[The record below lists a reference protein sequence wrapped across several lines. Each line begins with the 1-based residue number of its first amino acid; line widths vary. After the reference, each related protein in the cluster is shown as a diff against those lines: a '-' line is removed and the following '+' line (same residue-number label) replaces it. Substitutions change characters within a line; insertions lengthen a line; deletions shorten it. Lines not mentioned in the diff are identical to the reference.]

1 MSLSL
6 SGFTGM
12 FLGLQSVCRLVTE
25 QGMGWGRKG
34 ERGTDGEM
42 RERQKKRVKER

>member
-1 MSLSL
+1 MITMSLSP

-12 FLGLQSVCRLVTE
+12 FLGLQNVCRLVTE

-34 ERGTDGEM
+34 GEQMER
-42 RERQKKRVKER
+42 